1 MSLRGRNPGCRSAFL
16 PLTAPEKYLS
26 CLRVYLVIPLLPL
39 IMNGMRRRPIPAR
52 NLHVQQPE
60 KQPGFPRRSRKKFG
74 FSEKSTYL
82 AIVKAPETIVSKAR
96 TNETDDTYNIKRIA
110 YREKFYSL

>member
-1 MSLRGRNPGCRSAFL
+1 MFSNRKNSRDFPGGV
-16 PLTAPEKYLS
+16 E
-26 CLRVYLVIPLLPL
+26 
-39 IMNGMRRRPIPAR
+39 R
-52 NLHVQQPE
+52 NLV
-60 KQPGFPRRSRKKFG
+60 FG
-74 FSEKSTYL
+74 KSTYL

>member
-1 MSLRGRNPGCRSAFL
+1 MSLRGRNPGRRSAFL
-16 PLTAPEKYLS
+16 PLTAPEKHLS

-39 IMNGMRRRPIPAR
+39 ITNGMRRAADSGTEFACSAT
-52 NLHVQQPE
+52 E

>member
-1 MSLRGRNPGCRSAFL
+1 MEGG
-16 PLTAPEKYLS
+16 K
-26 CLRVYLVIPLLPL
+26 
-39 IMNGMRRRPIPAR
+39 GAR
-52 NLHVQQPE
+52 IQFIADALHQVVVEPQVA
-60 KQPGFPRRSRKKFG
+60 RRSRKKFG